1 MKLPEEIFLEICNNI
16 KSELNNQEIEFKKD
30 NGEKISTSII
40 NYIKMH
46 NYDGNYV
53 YNGDIILYKGLEGYK
68 VTMNYYFSNRRSCI
82 SINDLNMKVDDMAK
96 YEFYLLKYIDK
107 LFCTYKIDKF
117 IDSLNN

>member
-16 KSELNNQEIEFKKD
+16 KSEINNQEIEFKKD